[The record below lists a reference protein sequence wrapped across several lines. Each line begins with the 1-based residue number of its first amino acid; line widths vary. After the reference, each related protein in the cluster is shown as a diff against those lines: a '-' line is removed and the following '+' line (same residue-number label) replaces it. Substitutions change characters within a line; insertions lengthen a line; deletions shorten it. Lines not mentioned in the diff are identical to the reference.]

1 MFYPAACQILKN
13 VINHM
18 AIANV
23 SELANLYE
31 DTKVSQRTLV

>member
-1 MFYPAACQILKN
+1 MFYPATCQILRN

-18 AIANV
+18 GIANM
-23 SELANLYE
+23 SELAILNE